1 MKLSVRKIFSIIIAS
16 LTLLLFIMSFAP
28 HIGGYTEGSGWYS
41 VEIKSQ
47 NLWDGNKAQP
57 IMYLLAYI
65 GIIAVYLLHIF
76 INLKEKW
83 VQYANYA
90 VGFVGLGY
98 LTMFFAGLDH
108 LGFGLVI
115 GVLLALGIN
124 SLSVIWYFMSDKQM
138 GAPVTGY
145 DPKTGKPIYAKPT
158 GFDPKTGK
166 PIFEQ
171 K

>member
-1 MKLSVRKIFSIIIAS
+1 MKMTIRKIFSIIIAS
-16 LTLLLFIMSFAP
+16 LTLVLFVMSFAP
-28 HIGGYTEGSGWYS
+28 HFGGETVDTMWGSVS
-41 VEIKSQ
+41 SKSM

-65 GIIAVYLLHIF
+65 GIITVYLLHIF
-76 INLKEKW
+76 INLKERW

-108 LGFGLVI
+108 LGFGLVL

-145 DPKTGKPIYAKPT
+145 DPATGKPIYAKPT